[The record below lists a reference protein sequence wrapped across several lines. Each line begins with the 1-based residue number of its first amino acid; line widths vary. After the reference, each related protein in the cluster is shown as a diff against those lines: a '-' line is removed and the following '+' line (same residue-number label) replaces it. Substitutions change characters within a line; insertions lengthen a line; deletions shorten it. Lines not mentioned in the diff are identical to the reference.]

1 MPTFGQHETAQR
13 LFLSGV
19 GGIYVLKSDDK
30 KVIKVLQ
37 PPVGI
42 WSEERIQ
49 EEIDAFR
56 LRAKSQKAAAQSSK
70 NWAPIHEIAAL
81 RDSPAYAEAS
91 QAASESGETSLPS
104 HVATG
109 AYLVMDRYERS
120 AQS

>member
-19 GGIYVLKSDDK
+19 GGIYALKSDDK

-42 WSEERIQ
+42 WSDDRIQ

-56 LRAKSQKAAAQSSK
+56 LRAKCQQAVAKTSK
-70 NWAPIHEIAAL
+70 HWAPVHQIAAL
-81 RDSPAYAEAS
+81 RDIPADAPLVEETTG
-91 QAASESGETSLPS
+91 ASESTT
-104 HVATG
+104 V
-109 AYLVMDRYERS
+109 
-120 AQS
+120 